1 MNVPKNSFS
10 RHAHANKENPNNTH
24 SSFEFTRENF
34 QDECCF
40 DVVLLMQR
48 EAKPVFNCKTKWFMH
63 GALPCLCEHVA
74 FIVLSPSPNARLGLP
89 TLCWSMVTFKMRSLA
104 GILGGGGWRCQSV
117 RDVARSGSNC
127 LSVTTC

>member
-1 MNVPKNSFS
+1 
-10 RHAHANKENPNNTH
+10 
-24 SSFEFTRENF
+24 
-34 QDECCF
+34 
-40 DVVLLMQR
+40 MQR

-104 GILGGGGWRCQSV
+104 GILGGGGV
-117 RDVARSGSNC
+117 GGDVN
-127 LSVTTC
+127 LSEMSPGVDLTAYLLPLAN